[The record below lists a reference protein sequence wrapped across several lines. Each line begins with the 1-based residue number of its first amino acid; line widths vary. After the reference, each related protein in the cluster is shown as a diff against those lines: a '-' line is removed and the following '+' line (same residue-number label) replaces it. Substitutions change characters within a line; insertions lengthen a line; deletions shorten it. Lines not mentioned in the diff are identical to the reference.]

1 MKWTL
6 LLSCLLSL
14 TSALTAQTSEAA
26 QHVLRAAQWNR
37 LYPQEKVYLHLDNTA
52 YFLGET
58 IWIKAYVTRS
68 DTENRSNISRVLYVE
83 LISPRG
89 FVAERRKLQVTDGL
103 ARGDIKLT
111 KRVLKADYYEIRA
124 YTRYMTNWGGRNY
137 FSRVIPVFDKPRTEG
152 DYSRMSLEQYDV
164 TRQPA
169 ERRVALPEPE
179 DTDNS
184 IRITELPDSVCFE
197 ADKGSGWA
205 LLHGSNIIAGNTIG
219 EGEHVRLSLPR
230 QKMKEGAW
238 QMVLFDDA
246 GKEITHRDVVIV
258 PKADRELK
266 ITVRTAGIRPCGR
279 ISVDI
284 QGPPHTAF
292 SFSAIDAAT
301 ICNGFQEDI
310 REWML
315 RKSENWH
322 RYDWNTMA
330 GITPWDGSQVIED
343 KLYLFGKVI
352 PKKKNMRL
360 DSVTV
365 SATFRGTEE
374 RMFGSVKTDSTGAYA
389 IILPDIE
396 GIWNMQLSPQVK
408 GKEAQYRIT
417 VDRHFAP
424 PLRPLESGEVRQIPV
439 DTTRI
444 RRWQIT
450 PQYEEEWQHMYE
462 KNATVMKEVNVKG
475 KRKSDHYDYNAFTNT
490 EDAEHFSEIY
500 FDCEEA
506 AEDIADRGEEMP
518 ELTAWLAQTV
528 SNYREDSY
536 GEDNYGQ
543 GTRYSRDQGEADA
556 NTKRIPKWNGR
567 IATWYV
573 DNEKVGGI
581 WYPHHPLL
589 LDEYQSVYIS
599 DSHGHNEGGITIY
612 AYSYAHDTSKWTKA
626 PKTNRQTRYTHY
638 YGYSPPSE
646 FKTEDYSDIPPMPDF
661 RRTLFWAPDM
671 WTDADG
677 KAHIEFWNNSSCT
690 DMIFSAE
697 GITQDG
703 HFITGQ

>member
-1 MKWTL
+1 MMAL
-6 LLSCLLSL
+6 A
-14 TSALTAQTSEAA
+14 SALPAQTSEAA
-26 QHVLRAAQWNR
+26 QHILKAAQWNR

-58 IWIKAYVTRS
+58 IWMKAYVTRS

-89 FVAERRKLQVTDGL
+89 FVVERRKLQVTDGL
-103 ARGDIKLT
+103 AWGDIKLT
-111 KRVLKADYYEIRA
+111 KRILKAGYYEIRA
-124 YTRYMTNWGGRNY
+124 YTRYMTNWGKRNF
-137 FSRVIPVFDKPRTEG
+137 FSRVFPVFDKPRAEG
-152 DYSRMSLEQYDV
+152 DYSRMSLEPYDV
-164 TRQPA
+164 TRQPD
-169 ERRVALPEPE
+169 ERRASVSESE
-179 DTDNS
+179 NVDRD
-184 IRITELPDSVCFE
+184 IRVTELLDSVCFE
-197 ADKGSGWA
+197 ADKGCGWA
-205 LLHGSNIIAGNTIG
+205 LLHGSNIIAGNTIR
-219 EGEHVRLSLPR
+219 EGEHVRLSLAR
-230 QKMKEGAW
+230 QKMKEGLW
-238 QMVLFDDA
+238 QMVLFDEA
-246 GKEITHRDVVIV
+246 GKEITHRDIVIA
-258 PKADRELK
+258 PKADSELK

-279 ISVDI
+279 ISLDI

-301 ICNGFQEDI
+301 VCNGFQEDI

-343 KLYLFGKVI
+343 RLYLFGKVI
-352 PKKKNMRL
+352 PKEKSMPL

-365 SATFRGTEE
+365 SATFRGTTE

-408 GKEAQYRIT
+408 GKEAEYRIT

-424 PLRPLESGEVRQIPV
+424 PLRPLEDSEVRQIPV
-439 DTTRI
+439 DTARI
-444 RRWQIT
+444 HRWQIA
-450 PQYEEEWQHMYE
+450 PQDEQEWQNMYE

-475 KRKSDHYDYNAFTNT
+475 KRKLDHYDYNAFTNT

-506 AEDIADRGEEMP
+506 AEDIADRGEEIP
-518 ELTAWLAQTV
+518 ELTAWLVQTAGR
-528 SNYREDSY
+528 YREDSY
-536 GEDNYGQ
+536 GQ
-543 GTRYSRDQGEADA
+543 GPSYSKDPGEEAA
-556 NTKRIPKWNGR
+556 KIKHFPTWNGR
-567 IATWYV
+567 HVVWYV
-573 DNEKVGGI
+573 DNQPVGGI
-581 WYPHHPLL
+581 WYPCPVL

-599 DSHGHNEGGITIY
+599 DSHGHNEGNVTVY
-612 AYSYAHDTSKWTKA
+612 AYSYEHDTSKWSKP

-661 RRTLFWAPDM
+661 RRTLFWAPNL

-697 GITQDG
+697 GITKDG

>member
-1 MKWTL
+1 MM
-6 LLSCLLSL
+6 SL
-14 TSALTAQTSEAA
+14 ASALPAQTSEAA
-26 QHVLRAAQWNR
+26 QHILKAAQWNR

-58 IWIKAYVTRS
+58 IWMKAYVTRS

-89 FVAERRKLQVTDGL
+89 FVVERRKLQVTDGL
-103 ARGDIKLT
+103 AWGDIKLT
-111 KRVLKADYYEIRA
+111 KRILKAGYYEIRA
-124 YTRYMTNWGGRNY
+124 YTRYMTNWGKRNF
-137 FSRVIPVFDKPRTEG
+137 FSRVFPVFDKPRTEG

-164 TRQPA
+164 TRQPD
-169 ERRVALPEPE
+169 ERRASVSESE
-179 DTDNS
+179 NVDRD

-197 ADKGSGWA
+197 ADKGCGWA
-205 LLHGSNIIAGNTIG
+205 LLHGSNIIAGNTIR
-219 EGEHVRLSLPR
+219 EGEHVRLSLAR
-230 QKMKEGAW
+230 QKMKEGLW
-238 QMVLFDDA
+238 QMVLFDEA
-246 GKEITHRDVVIV
+246 GKEITHRDIVIA
-258 PKADRELK
+258 PKADSELK
-266 ITVRTAGIRPCGR
+266 ITVRTEGIRPCGR
-279 ISVDI
+279 ISLDI

-301 ICNGFQEDI
+301 VCNGFQEDI

-343 KLYLFGKVI
+343 RLYLFGKVI
-352 PKKKNMRL
+352 PKKKNMPL

-365 SATFRGTEE
+365 SATFRGTTE

-408 GKEAQYRIT
+408 GKEAEYRIT
-417 VDRHFAP
+417 VDRHFSP
-424 PLRPLESGEVRQIPV
+424 PLRPLEDSEVRQIPV
-439 DTTRI
+439 DTARI
-444 RRWQIT
+444 HRWQIA
-450 PQYEEEWQHMYE
+450 PQDEQEWQNMYE

-475 KRKSDHYDYNAFTNT
+475 KRKLDHYDYNAFTNT

-506 AEDIADRGEEMP
+506 AEDIADRGEEIP
-518 ELTAWLAQTV
+518 ELTAWLVQTAGR
-528 SNYREDSY
+528 YREDSY
-536 GEDNYGQ
+536 GQ
-543 GTRYSRDQGEADA
+543 GPSYSKDPGEEAA
-556 NTKRIPKWNGR
+556 KIKHFPTWNGR
-567 IATWYV
+567 HVMWYV
-573 DNEKVGGI
+573 DNQPVGGI
-581 WYPHHPLL
+581 WYPCPVL

-599 DSHGHNEGGITIY
+599 DSHGHNEGNVTVY
-612 AYSYAHDTSKWTKA
+612 AYSYEHDTSKWSKP

-661 RRTLFWAPDM
+661 RRTLFWAPNL

-697 GITQDG
+697 GITKDG

>member
-1 MKWTL
+1 MM
-6 LLSCLLSL
+6 SL
-14 TSALTAQTSEAA
+14 ASALPAQTSEAA
-26 QHVLRAAQWNR
+26 EHILKAAQWNR

-58 IWIKAYVTRS
+58 IWMKAYVTRS

-89 FVAERRKLQVTDGL
+89 FVVERRKLQVTDGL
-103 ARGDIKLT
+103 AWGDIKLT
-111 KRVLKADYYEIRA
+111 KRILKAGYYEIRA
-124 YTRYMTNWGGRNY
+124 YTRYMTNWGKRNF
-137 FSRVIPVFDKPRTEG
+137 FSRVFPVFDKPRVEG
-152 DYSRMSLEQYDV
+152 DYSRMSLEPYDV
-164 TRQPA
+164 TRQPD
-169 ERRVALPEPE
+169 ERRASAPESE
-179 DTDNS
+179 NVDRD

-197 ADKGSGWA
+197 ADKGCGWA
-205 LLHGSNIIAGNTIG
+205 LLHGSNIIAGNTIR
-219 EGEHVRLSLPR
+219 EGEHVRLSLAR
-230 QKMKEGAW
+230 QKMKEGLW
-238 QMVLFDDA
+238 QMVLFDEA
-246 GKEITHRDVVIV
+246 GKEITHRDIVIV
-258 PKADRELK
+258 PEADRELK

-279 ISVDI
+279 ISLDI

-301 ICNGFQEDI
+301 VCNGFQEDI

-343 KLYLFGKVI
+343 RLYLFGKVI
-352 PKKKNMRL
+352 PKKKNMPL

-365 SATFRGTEE
+365 SATFRGTTE

-408 GKEAQYRIT
+408 GKEAEYRIT

-424 PLRPLESGEVRQIPV
+424 PLRPLEDSEVRQIPV
-439 DTTRI
+439 DTARI
-444 RRWQIT
+444 HRWQIA
-450 PQYEEEWQHMYE
+450 PQDEQEWQNMYE

-475 KRKSDHYDYNAFTNT
+475 KRKLDHYDYNAFTNT

-506 AEDIADRGEEMP
+506 AEDIADRGEEIP
-518 ELTAWLAQTV
+518 ELTAWLVQTAGR
-528 SNYREDSY
+528 YREDSY
-536 GEDNYGQ
+536 GQ
-543 GTRYSRDQGEADA
+543 GPSYSKDPGEEAA
-556 NTKRIPKWNGR
+556 KIKHFPTWNGR
-567 IATWYV
+567 HVLWYV
-573 DNEKVGGI
+573 DNQPVGGI
-581 WYPHHPLL
+581 WYPCPVL

-599 DSHGHNEGGITIY
+599 DSHGHNEGNVAVY
-612 AYSYAHDTSKWTKA
+612 AYSYEHDTSKWLKP

-661 RRTLFWAPDM
+661 RRTLFWAPNL

-697 GITQDG
+697 GITKDG

>member
-1 MKWTL
+1 MEMRWPL
-6 LLSCLLSL
+6 LLSCMMSL
-14 TSALTAQTSEAA
+14 VSALSAHTSEAA
-26 QHVLRAAQWNR
+26 QHILKAAQWNR

-58 IWIKAYVTRS
+58 IWMKAYVTRS

-89 FVAERRKLQVTDGL
+89 FVIERRKLQVTDGL
-103 ARGDIKLT
+103 AWGDIKLT
-111 KRVLKADYYEIRA
+111 KRMLKSGYYEIRA
-124 YTRYMTNWGGRNY
+124 YTRYMTNWGNSNF

-152 DYSRMSLEQYDV
+152 DYSHMSLEQYDV
-164 TRQPA
+164 TRQPY
-169 ERRVALPEPE
+169 ERRVSTSEPE
-179 DTDNS
+179 EVDHD

-197 ADKGSGWA
+197 ADKGCGWA
-205 LLHGSNIIAGNTIG
+205 LLHGSNIITGNTIK
-219 EGEHVRLSLPR
+219 EGEHIRLSLPR
-230 QKMKEGAW
+230 EKMKEGIW
-238 QMVLFDDA
+238 QMVLFDKA
-246 GKEITHRDVVIV
+246 GKEITHRDVAIV

-266 ITVRTAGIRPCGR
+266 ITVRTPSIRPCGR
-279 ISVDI
+279 ISLDI

-292 SFSAIDAAT
+292 SFSAIDAAS
-301 ICNGFQEDI
+301 ICNGFQENI

-315 RKSENWH
+315 RKSENRH
-322 RYDWNTMA
+322 RYDWNTMV
-330 GITPWDGSQVIED
+330 GVTPWDGSQVIED

-352 PKKKNMRL
+352 PKKKNMPL

-365 SATFRGTEE
+365 SATFRGSEE
-374 RMFGSVKTDSTGAYA
+374 RMFGSTKTDSTGAYA

-408 GKEAQYRIT
+408 GKEEQYRIT

-424 PLRPLESGEVRQIPV
+424 PLRPLENSEVSQIPV

-444 RRWQIT
+444 HRWQIA
-450 PQYEEEWQHMYE
+450 PQYEEEWQNMYE

-475 KRKSDHYDYNAFTNT
+475 KRKLDHYNYNAFTNT

-500 FDCEEA
+500 LDCEEA
-506 AEDIADRGEEMP
+506 AEDIADRGEDIP
-518 ELTAWLAQTV
+518 ELTEWLAQTV
-528 SNYREDSY
+528 GHYREDSY
-536 GEDNYGQ
+536 GQGDNY
-543 GTRYSRDQGEADA
+543 SKDQGEADA
-556 NTKRIPKWNGR
+556 ETKHFPKWNGR
-567 IATWYV
+567 SVTWYV
-573 DNEKVGGI
+573 DNEPVGGI
-581 WYPHHPLL
+581 WYPFHPIL

-599 DSHGHNEGGITIY
+599 DSHGHNEGSVTIY
-612 AYSYAHDTSKWTKA
+612 AYSYEHDTSKWAKP

-661 RRTLFWAPDM
+661 RRTLFWAPNL
-671 WTDADG
+671 WTDENGLARV
-677 KAHIEFWNNSSCT
+677 EFWNNSSCT
-690 DMIFSAE
+690 DMFFSAE
-697 GITQDG
+697 GITRDG

>member
-1 MKWTL
+1 MM
-6 LLSCLLSL
+6 SL
-14 TSALTAQTSEAA
+14 ASALPAQTSEAA
-26 QHVLRAAQWNR
+26 GHILKAAQWNR

-58 IWIKAYVTRS
+58 IWMKAYVTRS

-89 FVAERRKLQVTDGL
+89 FVVERRKLQVTDGL
-103 ARGDIKLT
+103 AWGDIKLT
-111 KRVLKADYYEIRA
+111 KRILKAGYYEIRA
-124 YTRYMTNWGGRNY
+124 YTRYMTNWGKRNF
-137 FSRVIPVFDKPRTEG
+137 FSRVFPVFDKPRSEG
-152 DYSRMSLEQYDV
+152 DYSRMSLEPYDV
-164 TRQPA
+164 TRQPD
-169 ERRVALPEPE
+169 ERRASAPESE
-179 DTDNS
+179 NVDRD
-184 IRITELPDSVCFE
+184 IRVTELPDSVCFE
-197 ADKGSGWA
+197 ADKGCGWA
-205 LLHGSNIIAGNTIG
+205 LLHGSNIIAGNTIR
-219 EGEHVRLSLPR
+219 EGEHVRLSLAR
-230 QKMKEGAW
+230 QKMKEGLW
-238 QMVLFDDA
+238 QMVLFDEA
-246 GKEITHRDVVIV
+246 GKEITHRDIVIA
-258 PKADRELK
+258 PKADSELK

-279 ISVDI
+279 ISLDI

-301 ICNGFQEDI
+301 VCNGFQEDI

-343 KLYLFGKVI
+343 RLYLFGKVI
-352 PKKKNMRL
+352 PKKKDMPL

-365 SATFRGTEE
+365 SATFRGTTE

-408 GKEAQYRIT
+408 GKEAEYRIT
-417 VDRHFAP
+417 VDRHFSP
-424 PLRPLESGEVRQIPV
+424 PLRPLEDSEVRQIPV
-439 DTTRI
+439 DTARI
-444 RRWQIT
+444 HRWQIA
-450 PQYEEEWQHMYE
+450 PQDEQEWQNMYE

-475 KRKSDHYDYNAFTNT
+475 KRKLDHYDYNAFTNT

-506 AEDIADRGEEMP
+506 AEDIADRGEEIP
-518 ELTAWLAQTV
+518 ELTAWLVQTAGR
-528 SNYREDSY
+528 YREDSY
-536 GEDNYGQ
+536 GQ
-543 GTRYSRDQGEADA
+543 GPSYSKDPGEEAA
-556 NTKRIPKWNGR
+556 KIKHFPTWNGR
-567 IATWYV
+567 HVVWYV
-573 DNEKVGGI
+573 DNQPVGGI
-581 WYPHHPLL
+581 WYPCPVL

-599 DSHGHNEGGITIY
+599 DSHGHNEGNVAVY
-612 AYSYAHDTSKWTKA
+612 AYSYEHDTSKWSKP

-661 RRTLFWAPDM
+661 RRTLFWAPNL

-697 GITQDG
+697 GITKDG

>member
-1 MKWTL
+1 MM
-6 LLSCLLSL
+6 SL
-14 TSALTAQTSEAA
+14 ASALPAQTTEAA
-26 QHVLRAAQWNR
+26 GHILKAAQWNR

-58 IWIKAYVTRS
+58 IWMKAYVTRS

-89 FVAERRKLQVTDGL
+89 FVVERRKLQVTDGL
-103 ARGDIKLT
+103 AWGDIKLT
-111 KRVLKADYYEIRA
+111 KRILKAGYYEIRA
-124 YTRYMTNWGGRNY
+124 YTRYMTNWGKRNF
-137 FSRVIPVFDKPRTEG
+137 FSRVFPVFDKPRTEG
-152 DYSRMSLEQYDV
+152 DYSRMSLEPYDV
-164 TRQPA
+164 TRQPD
-169 ERRVALPEPE
+169 ERRASAPESE
-179 DTDNS
+179 NVDRD

-197 ADKGSGWA
+197 ADKGCGWA
-205 LLHGSNIIAGNTIG
+205 LLHGSNIIAGNTIR
-219 EGEHVRLSLPR
+219 EGEHVRLSLAR
-230 QKMKEGAW
+230 QKMKEGVW
-238 QMVLFDDA
+238 QMVLFDEA
-246 GKEITHRDVVIV
+246 GKEITHRDIVIA
-258 PKADRELK
+258 PKADSELK

-279 ISVDI
+279 ISLDI

-301 ICNGFQEDI
+301 VCNGFQEDI

-343 KLYLFGKVI
+343 RLYLFGKVI
-352 PKKKNMRL
+352 PKKKNMPL

-365 SATFRGTEE
+365 SATFRGTTE

-408 GKEAQYRIT
+408 GKEAEYRIT

-424 PLRPLESGEVRQIPV
+424 PLRPLESREVRQIPV
-439 DTTRI
+439 DTARI
-444 RRWQIT
+444 HRWQIA
-450 PQYEEEWQHMYE
+450 PQDEQEWQNMYE

-475 KRKSDHYDYNAFTNT
+475 KRKLDHYDYNAFTNT

-506 AEDIADRGEEMP
+506 AEDIADRGEEIP
-518 ELTAWLAQTV
+518 ELTAWLVQTAGR
-528 SNYREDSY
+528 YREDSY
-536 GEDNYGQ
+536 GQ
-543 GTRYSRDQGEADA
+543 GPSYSKDPGEEAA
-556 NTKRIPKWNGR
+556 KIKHFPTWNGR
-567 IATWYV
+567 HVLWYV
-573 DNEKVGGI
+573 DNQPVGGI
-581 WYPHHPLL
+581 WYPCPVL

-599 DSHGHNEGGITIY
+599 DSHGHNEGNVTVY
-612 AYSYAHDTSKWTKA
+612 AYSYEHDTSKWAKP

-661 RRTLFWAPDM
+661 RRTLFWAPNL

-697 GITQDG
+697 GITKDG
-703 HFITGQ
+703 YFITGQ

>member
-1 MKWTL
+1 MM
-6 LLSCLLSL
+6 SL
-14 TSALTAQTSEAA
+14 ASALPAQTSEAA
-26 QHVLRAAQWNR
+26 GHILKAAQWNR
-37 LYPQEKVYLHLDNTA
+37 LYPQEKVYLHLDNSA
-52 YFLGET
+52 YFMGET
-58 IWIKAYVTRS
+58 IWMKAYVTRS

-89 FVAERRKLQVTDGL
+89 FVVERRKLQVTDGL
-103 ARGDIKLT
+103 AWGDIKLT
-111 KRVLKADYYEIRA
+111 KRILKAGYYEIRA
-124 YTRYMTNWGGRNY
+124 YTRYMTNWGKRNF
-137 FSRVIPVFDKPRTEG
+137 FSRVFPVFDKPRTEG
-152 DYSRMSLEQYDV
+152 DYSRMSLEPYDV
-164 TRQPA
+164 TRQPD
-169 ERRVALPEPE
+169 ERRASAPESE
-179 DTDNS
+179 NVDRD
-184 IRITELPDSVCFE
+184 IRIIELPDSVCFE
-197 ADKGSGWA
+197 ADKGCGWA
-205 LLHGSNIIAGNTIG
+205 LLHGSNIIAGNSIR
-219 EGEHVRLSLPR
+219 EGEHVRLSLAR
-230 QKMKEGAW
+230 QKMKEGLW
-238 QMVLFDDA
+238 QMVLFDEA
-246 GKEITHRDVVIV
+246 GKEITHRDIVIV

-266 ITVRTAGIRPCGR
+266 IMVHTAGIRPCGR
-279 ISVDI
+279 ISLDI

-301 ICNGFQEDI
+301 VCNGFQEDI

-343 KLYLFGKVI
+343 RLYLFGKVI
-352 PKKKNMRL
+352 PKKKDMPL

-365 SATFRGTEE
+365 SATFRGTTE

-408 GKEAQYRIT
+408 GKEAEYRIT

-424 PLRPLESGEVRQIPV
+424 PLRPLEDSEVRQIPV

-444 RRWQIT
+444 HRWQIA
-450 PQYEEEWQHMYE
+450 PQDEQEWQNMYE

-475 KRKSDHYDYNAFTNT
+475 KCKLDHYDYNAFTNT

-506 AEDIADRGEEMP
+506 AEDIADRGEEIP
-518 ELTAWLAQTV
+518 ELTAWLVQTAGR
-528 SNYREDSY
+528 YREDSY
-536 GEDNYGQ
+536 GQGPNY
-543 GTRYSRDQGEADA
+543 SKDPGEEAA
-556 NTKRIPKWNGR
+556 KIKHFPTWNGR
-567 IATWYV
+567 HVVWYV
-573 DNEKVGGI
+573 DNQPVGGI
-581 WYPHHPLL
+581 WYPCPVL

-599 DSHGHNEGGITIY
+599 DSHGHNEGNVAVY
-612 AYSYAHDTSKWTKA
+612 AYSYEHDTSKWSKP

-661 RRTLFWAPDM
+661 RRTLFWAPNL

-697 GITQDG
+697 GITKDG

>member
-1 MKWTL
+1 MM
-6 LLSCLLSL
+6 SL
-14 TSALTAQTSEAA
+14 ASALPAQTSEAA
-26 QHVLRAAQWNR
+26 GHILKAAQWNR
-37 LYPQEKVYLHLDNTA
+37 LYPQEKVYLHLDNSA

-58 IWIKAYVTRS
+58 IWMKAYVTRS

-89 FVAERRKLQVTDGL
+89 FVIERRKLQVTDGL
-103 ARGDIKLT
+103 AWGDIKLT
-111 KRVLKADYYEIRA
+111 KRVLKAGYYEIRA
-124 YTRYMTNWGGRNY
+124 YTRYMTNWGKRNF
-137 FSRVIPVFDKPRTEG
+137 FSRVFPVFDKPRSEG
-152 DYSRMSLEQYDV
+152 DYSRMSLEPYDV
-164 TRQPA
+164 TRQPD
-169 ERRVALPEPE
+169 ERRASVSESE
-179 DTDNS
+179 NVDRD
-184 IRITELPDSVCFE
+184 IRIIELPDSVCFD
-197 ADKGSGWA
+197 ADKGCGWA
-205 LLHGSNIIAGNTIG
+205 LLHGSNIIAGNTIR
-219 EGEHVRLSLPR
+219 EGEHVRLSLAR
-230 QKMKEGAW
+230 QKMKEGLW
-238 QMVLFDDA
+238 QMVLFDEA
-246 GKEITHRDVVIV
+246 GKEITHRDIVIV

-266 ITVRTAGIRPCGR
+266 IMVHTAGIRPCGR
-279 ISVDI
+279 ISLDI

-301 ICNGFQEDI
+301 VCNGFQEDI

-343 KLYLFGKVI
+343 RLYLFGKVI
-352 PKKKNMRL
+352 PKEKSMPL

-365 SATFRGTEE
+365 SATFRGTTE

-408 GKEAQYRIT
+408 GKEAEYRIT

-424 PLRPLESGEVRQIPV
+424 PLRPLEDSEVRQIPV
-439 DTTRI
+439 DTARI
-444 RRWQIT
+444 HRWQIA
-450 PQYEEEWQHMYE
+450 PQDEQEWQNMYE

-475 KRKSDHYDYNAFTNT
+475 KRKLDHYDYNAFTNT

-506 AEDIADRGEEMP
+506 AEDIADRGEEIP
-518 ELTAWLAQTV
+518 ELTAWLVQTAGR
-528 SNYREDSY
+528 YREDSY
-536 GEDNYGQ
+536 GQ
-543 GTRYSRDQGEADA
+543 GPSYSKDPGEEAA
-556 NTKRIPKWNGR
+556 KIKHFPTWNGR
-567 IATWYV
+567 HVMWYV
-573 DNEKVGGI
+573 DNQPVGGI
-581 WYPHHPLL
+581 WYPCPVL

-599 DSHGHNEGGITIY
+599 DSHGHNEGNVAVY
-612 AYSYAHDTSKWTKA
+612 AYSYEHDTSKWSKP

-661 RRTLFWAPDM
+661 RRTLFWAPNL

-690 DMIFSAE
+690 DMIFSAG
-697 GITQDG
+697 GITKDG
-703 HFITGQ
+703 YFITGQ

>member
-1 MKWTL
+1 MM
-6 LLSCLLSL
+6 SL
-14 TSALTAQTSEAA
+14 ASALPAQTSEAA
-26 QHVLRAAQWNR
+26 GHILKAAQWNR
-37 LYPQEKVYLHLDNTA
+37 LYPQEKVYLHLDNSA
-52 YFLGET
+52 YFMGET
-58 IWIKAYVTRS
+58 IWMKAYVTRS

-89 FVAERRKLQVTDGL
+89 FVVERRKLQVTDGL
-103 ARGDIKLT
+103 AWGDIKLT
-111 KRVLKADYYEIRA
+111 KRILKAGYYEIRA
-124 YTRYMTNWGGRNY
+124 YTRYMTNWGKRNF
-137 FSRVIPVFDKPRTEG
+137 FSRVFPVFDKPRTEG
-152 DYSRMSLEQYDV
+152 DYSRMSLEPYDV
-164 TRQPA
+164 TRQPD
-169 ERRVALPEPE
+169 ERRASAPESE
-179 DTDNS
+179 NVDRD
-184 IRITELPDSVCFE
+184 IRIIELPDSVCFE
-197 ADKGSGWA
+197 ADKGCGWA
-205 LLHGSNIIAGNTIG
+205 LLHGSNIIAGNSIR
-219 EGEHVRLSLPR
+219 EGEHVRLSLAR
-230 QKMKEGAW
+230 QKMKEGLW
-238 QMVLFDDA
+238 QMVLFDEA
-246 GKEITHRDVVIV
+246 GKEITHRDIVIV

-266 ITVRTAGIRPCGR
+266 IMVHTAGIRPCGR
-279 ISVDI
+279 ISLDI

-301 ICNGFQEDI
+301 VCNGFQEDI

-343 KLYLFGKVI
+343 RLYLFGKVI
-352 PKKKNMRL
+352 PKKKDMPL

-365 SATFRGTEE
+365 SATFRGTTE

-408 GKEAQYRIT
+408 GKEAEYRIT

-424 PLRPLESGEVRQIPV
+424 PLRPLEDSEVRQIPV

-444 RRWQIT
+444 HRWQIA
-450 PQYEEEWQHMYE
+450 PQDEQEWQNMYE

-475 KRKSDHYDYNAFTNT
+475 KCKLDHYDYNAFTNT

-506 AEDIADRGEEMP
+506 AEDIADRGEEIP
-518 ELTAWLAQTV
+518 ELTAWLVQTAGR
-528 SNYREDSY
+528 YREDSY
-536 GEDNYGQ
+536 GQGPNY
-543 GTRYSRDQGEADA
+543 SKDPGEEAA
-556 NTKRIPKWNGR
+556 KIKHFPTWNGR
-567 IATWYV
+567 HVVWYV
-573 DNEKVGGI
+573 DNQPVGGI
-581 WYPHHPLL
+581 WYPCPVL

-599 DSHGHNEGGITIY
+599 DSHGHNEGNVAVY
-612 AYSYAHDTSKWTKA
+612 AYSYEHDTSKWSKP

-661 RRTLFWAPDM
+661 RRTLFWAPNL

-697 GITQDG
+697 GITKDG
-703 HFITGQ
+703 YFITGQ

>member
-1 MKWTL
+1 MM
-6 LLSCLLSL
+6 SL
-14 TSALTAQTSEAA
+14 ASALPAQTSEAA
-26 QHVLRAAQWNR
+26 QHILKAAQWNR

-58 IWIKAYVTRS
+58 IWMKAYVTRS

-89 FVAERRKLQVTDGL
+89 FVVERRKLQVTDGL
-103 ARGDIKLT
+103 AWGDIKLT
-111 KRVLKADYYEIRA
+111 KRILKAGYYEIRA
-124 YTRYMTNWGGRNY
+124 YTRYMTNWGKRNF
-137 FSRVIPVFDKPRTEG
+137 FSRVFPVFDKPRTEG
-152 DYSRMSLEQYDV
+152 DYSRMSLEPYDV
-164 TRQPA
+164 TRQPD
-169 ERRVALPEPE
+169 ERRASVSESE
-179 DTDNS
+179 NVDRD

-197 ADKGSGWA
+197 ADKGCGWA
-205 LLHGSNIIAGNTIG
+205 LLHGSNIIAGNTIR
-219 EGEHVRLSLPR
+219 EGEHVRLSLAR
-230 QKMKEGAW
+230 QKMKEGLW
-238 QMVLFDDA
+238 QMVLFDEA
-246 GKEITHRDVVIV
+246 GKEITHRDIVIA
-258 PKADRELK
+258 PKADSELK

-279 ISVDI
+279 ISLDI

-301 ICNGFQEDI
+301 VCNGFQEDI

-343 KLYLFGKVI
+343 QLYLFGKVI
-352 PKKKNMRL
+352 PKKKNMPL

-365 SATFRGTEE
+365 SATFRGTTE

-408 GKEAQYRIT
+408 GKEAEYRIT

-424 PLRPLESGEVRQIPV
+424 PLRPLEDSEVRQIPV
-439 DTTRI
+439 DTARI
-444 RRWQIT
+444 HRWQIA
-450 PQYEEEWQHMYE
+450 PQDEQEWQNMYE

-475 KRKSDHYDYNAFTNT
+475 KRKLDHYDYNAFTNT

-506 AEDIADRGEEMP
+506 AEDIADRGEEIP
-518 ELTAWLAQTV
+518 ELTAWLVQTAGR
-528 SNYREDSY
+528 YREDSY
-536 GEDNYGQ
+536 GQ
-543 GTRYSRDQGEADA
+543 GPSYSKDPGEEAA
-556 NTKRIPKWNGR
+556 KIKHFPTWNGR
-567 IATWYV
+567 HVMWYV
-573 DNEKVGGI
+573 DNQPVGGI
-581 WYPHHPLL
+581 WYPCPVL

-599 DSHGHNEGGITIY
+599 DSHGHNEGNVTVY
-612 AYSYAHDTSKWTKA
+612 AYSYEHDTSKWSKP

-661 RRTLFWAPDM
+661 RRTLFWAPNL

-697 GITQDG
+697 GITKDG

>member
-1 MKWTL
+1 MM
-6 LLSCLLSL
+6 SL
-14 TSALTAQTSEAA
+14 ASALPAQTTEAA
-26 QHVLRAAQWNR
+26 GHILKAAQWNR
-37 LYPQEKVYLHLDNTA
+37 LYPQEKVYLHLDNAA

-58 IWIKAYVTRS
+58 IWMKAYVTRS

-89 FVAERRKLQVTDGL
+89 FVVERRKLQVTDGL
-103 ARGDIKLT
+103 AWGDIKLT
-111 KRVLKADYYEIRA
+111 KRILKAGYYEIRA
-124 YTRYMTNWGGRNY
+124 YTRYMTNWGKRNY
-137 FSRVIPVFDKPRTEG
+137 FSRVFPVFDKPRSEG
-152 DYSRMSLEQYDV
+152 DYSRMSLEPYDV
-164 TRQPA
+164 TRQPD
-169 ERRVALPEPE
+169 ERRASVSESE
-179 DTDNS
+179 NVDRD
-184 IRITELPDSVCFE
+184 IRVTELPDSVCFE
-197 ADKGSGWA
+197 ADKGCGWA
-205 LLHGSNIIAGNTIG
+205 LLHGSNIIAGNTIRK
-219 EGEHVRLSLPR
+219 GEHVRLSLAR
-230 QKMKEGAW
+230 QKMKEGIW
-238 QMVLFDDA
+238 QMVLFDEA

-258 PKADRELK
+258 PEADRELK

-279 ISVDI
+279 ISLDI

-301 ICNGFQEDI
+301 VCNGFQEDI

-343 KLYLFGKVI
+343 RLYLFGKVI
-352 PKKKNMRL
+352 PKEKSMPL

-365 SATFRGTEE
+365 SATFRGTTE

-408 GKEAQYRIT
+408 GKEAEYRIT

-424 PLRPLESGEVRQIPV
+424 PLRPLEDSEVRQIPV
-439 DTTRI
+439 DTARI
-444 RRWQIT
+444 HRWQIA
-450 PQYEEEWQHMYE
+450 PQDEQEWQNMYE

-475 KRKSDHYDYNAFTNT
+475 KRKLDHYDYNAFTNT

-506 AEDIADRGEEMP
+506 AEDIADRGEEIP
-518 ELTAWLAQTV
+518 ELTAWLVQTAGR
-528 SNYREDSY
+528 YREDSY
-536 GEDNYGQ
+536 GQGPNY
-543 GTRYSRDQGEADA
+543 SKDPGEEAA
-556 NTKRIPKWNGR
+556 KIKHFPTWNGR
-567 IATWYV
+567 HVVWYV
-573 DNEKVGGI
+573 DNQPVGGI
-581 WYPHHPLL
+581 WYPCPVL

-599 DSHGHNEGGITIY
+599 DSHGHNEGNVAVY
-612 AYSYAHDTSKWTKA
+612 AYSYEHDTSKWSKP

-661 RRTLFWAPDM
+661 RRTLFWAPNL

-697 GITQDG
+697 GITKDG
-703 HFITGQ
+703 YFITGQ

>member
-1 MKWTL
+1 MM
-6 LLSCLLSL
+6 SL
-14 TSALTAQTSEAA
+14 ASALPAQTSEAA
-26 QHVLRAAQWNR
+26 GHILKAAQWNR

-58 IWIKAYVTRS
+58 IWMKAYVTRS

-89 FVAERRKLQVTDGL
+89 FVIERRKLQVTDGL
-103 ARGDIKLT
+103 AWGDIKLT
-111 KRVLKADYYEIRA
+111 KRVLKAGYYEIRA
-124 YTRYMTNWGGRNY
+124 YTRYMTNWGKRNF
-137 FSRVIPVFDKPRTEG
+137 FSRVFPVFDKPRVEG
-152 DYSRMSLEQYDV
+152 DYSRMSLEPYDV
-164 TRQPA
+164 TRQPD
-169 ERRVALPEPE
+169 ERRASAPESE
-179 DTDNS
+179 NVDRD

-197 ADKGSGWA
+197 ADKGCGWA
-205 LLHGSNIIAGNTIG
+205 LLHGSNIIAGNTIR
-219 EGEHVRLSLPR
+219 EGEHVRLSLAR
-230 QKMKEGAW
+230 QKMKEGLW
-238 QMVLFDDA
+238 QMVLFDEA
-246 GKEITHRDVVIV
+246 GKEITHRDIVIV
-258 PKADRELK
+258 PEADRELK

-279 ISVDI
+279 ISLDI

-301 ICNGFQEDI
+301 VCNGFQEDI

-343 KLYLFGKVI
+343 RLYLFGKVI
-352 PKKKNMRL
+352 PKKKNMPL

-365 SATFRGTEE
+365 SATFRGTTE

-408 GKEAQYRIT
+408 GKEAEYRIT

-424 PLRPLESGEVRQIPV
+424 PLRPLEDSEVRQIPV
-439 DTTRI
+439 DTARI
-444 RRWQIT
+444 HRWQIA
-450 PQYEEEWQHMYE
+450 PQDEQEWQNMYE

-475 KRKSDHYDYNAFTNT
+475 KRKLDHYDYNAFTNT

-506 AEDIADRGEEMP
+506 AEDIADRGEEIP
-518 ELTAWLAQTV
+518 ELTAWLVQTAGR
-528 SNYREDSY
+528 YREDSY
-536 GEDNYGQ
+536 GQ
-543 GTRYSRDQGEADA
+543 GPSYSKDPGEEAA
-556 NTKRIPKWNGR
+556 KIKHFPTWNGR
-567 IATWYV
+567 HVLWYV
-573 DNEKVGGI
+573 DNQPVGGI
-581 WYPHHPLL
+581 WYPCPVL

-599 DSHGHNEGGITIY
+599 DSHGHNEGNVAVY
-612 AYSYAHDTSKWTKA
+612 AYSYEHDTSKWLKP

-661 RRTLFWAPDM
+661 RRTLFWAPNL

-697 GITQDG
+697 GITKDG

>member
-1 MKWTL
+1 MM
-6 LLSCLLSL
+6 SL
-14 TSALTAQTSEAA
+14 ASALPAQTSEAA
-26 QHVLRAAQWNR
+26 EHILKAAQWNR

-58 IWIKAYVTRS
+58 IWMKAYVTRS

-89 FVAERRKLQVTDGL
+89 FVVERRKLQVTDGL
-103 ARGDIKLT
+103 AWGDIKLT
-111 KRVLKADYYEIRA
+111 KRILKAGYYEIRA
-124 YTRYMTNWGGRNY
+124 YTRYMTNWGKRNF
-137 FSRVIPVFDKPRTEG
+137 FSRVFPVFDKPRSEG
-152 DYSRMSLEQYDV
+152 DYSRMSLEPYDV
-164 TRQPA
+164 TRQPD
-169 ERRVALPEPE
+169 ERRASTPESE
-179 DTDNS
+179 DVNRD

-197 ADKGSGWA
+197 ADKGCGWA
-205 LLHGSNIIAGNTIG
+205 LLHGSNIIAGNTIR
-219 EGEHVRLSLPR
+219 EGEHVRLSLAR
-230 QKMKEGAW
+230 QKMKEGLW
-238 QMVLFDDA
+238 QMVLFDEA
-246 GKEITHRDVVIV
+246 GKEITHRDIVIA
-258 PKADRELK
+258 PKADSELK

-279 ISVDI
+279 ISLDI

-301 ICNGFQEDI
+301 VCNGFQEDI

-343 KLYLFGKVI
+343 RLYLFGKVI
-352 PKKKNMRL
+352 PKEKSMPL

-365 SATFRGTEE
+365 SATFRGTTE

-408 GKEAQYRIT
+408 DKEAEYRIT
-417 VDRHFAP
+417 VDRHFSP
-424 PLRPLESGEVRQIPV
+424 PLRPLEDSEVRQIPV
-439 DTTRI
+439 DTARI
-444 RRWQIT
+444 HRWQIA
-450 PQYEEEWQHMYE
+450 PQDEQEWQNMYE

-475 KRKSDHYDYNAFTNT
+475 KRKLDHYDYNAFTNT
-490 EDAEHFSEIY
+490 EDAEHLSEIY

-506 AEDIADRGEEMP
+506 AEDIADRGEEIP
-518 ELTAWLAQTV
+518 ELTAWLVQTAGR
-528 SNYREDSY
+528 YREDSY
-536 GEDNYGQ
+536 GQ
-543 GTRYSRDQGEADA
+543 GPSYSKDPGEEAA
-556 NTKRIPKWNGR
+556 KIKHFPTWNGR
-567 IATWYV
+567 HVVWYV
-573 DNEKVGGI
+573 DHQPVGGI
-581 WYPHHPLL
+581 WYPCPVL

-599 DSHGHNEGGITIY
+599 DSHGHNEGNVTVY
-612 AYSYAHDTSKWTKA
+612 AYSYEHDTSKWSKP

-661 RRTLFWAPDM
+661 RRTLFWAPNL

-697 GITQDG
+697 GITKDG
-703 HFITGQ
+703 YFITGQ

>member
-1 MKWTL
+1 M
-6 LLSCLLSL
+6 
-14 TSALTAQTSEAA
+14 
-26 QHVLRAAQWNR
+26 
-37 LYPQEKVYLHLDNTA
+37 
-52 YFLGET
+52 
-58 IWIKAYVTRS
+58 
-68 DTENRSNISRVLYVE
+68 LYVE

-89 FVAERRKLQVTDGL
+89 FVVERRKLQVTDGL
-103 ARGDIKLT
+103 AWGDIKLT
-111 KRVLKADYYEIRA
+111 KRILKAGYYEIRA
-124 YTRYMTNWGGRNY
+124 YTRYMTNWGKRNF
-137 FSRVIPVFDKPRTEG
+137 FSRVFPVFDKPRVEG
-152 DYSRMSLEQYDV
+152 DYSRMSLEPYDV
-164 TRQPA
+164 TRQPD
-169 ERRVALPEPE
+169 ERRASAPESE
-179 DTDNS
+179 NVDRD

-197 ADKGSGWA
+197 ADKGCGWA
-205 LLHGSNIIAGNTIG
+205 LLHGSNIIAGNTIR
-219 EGEHVRLSLPR
+219 EGEHVRLSLAR
-230 QKMKEGAW
+230 QKMKEGLW
-238 QMVLFDDA
+238 QMVLFDEA
-246 GKEITHRDVVIV
+246 GKEITHRDIVIV
-258 PKADRELK
+258 PEADRELK

-279 ISVDI
+279 ISLDI

-301 ICNGFQEDI
+301 VCNGFQEDI

-343 KLYLFGKVI
+343 RLYLFGKVI
-352 PKKKNMRL
+352 PKKKNMPL

-365 SATFRGTEE
+365 SATFRGTTE

-408 GKEAQYRIT
+408 GKEAEYRIT
-417 VDRHFAP
+417 VDRHFSP
-424 PLRPLESGEVRQIPV
+424 PLRPLEDSEVRQIPV
-439 DTTRI
+439 DTARI
-444 RRWQIT
+444 HRWQIA
-450 PQYEEEWQHMYE
+450 PQDEQEWQNMYE

-475 KRKSDHYDYNAFTNT
+475 KRKLDHYDYNAFTNT

-506 AEDIADRGEEMP
+506 AEDIADRGEEIP
-518 ELTAWLAQTV
+518 ELTAWLVQTAGR
-528 SNYREDSY
+528 YREDSY
-536 GEDNYGQ
+536 GQ
-543 GTRYSRDQGEADA
+543 GPSYSKDPGEEAA
-556 NTKRIPKWNGR
+556 KIKHFPTWNGR
-567 IATWYV
+567 HVLWYV
-573 DNEKVGGI
+573 DNQPVGGI
-581 WYPHHPLL
+581 WYPCPVL

-599 DSHGHNEGGITIY
+599 DSHGHNEGNVAVY
-612 AYSYAHDTSKWTKA
+612 AYSYEHDTSKWLKP

-661 RRTLFWAPDM
+661 RRTLFWAPNL

-697 GITQDG
+697 GITKDG

>member
-1 MKWTL
+1 MM
-6 LLSCLLSL
+6 SL
-14 TSALTAQTSEAA
+14 ASALPAQTTEAA
-26 QHVLRAAQWNR
+26 GHILKAAQWNR
-37 LYPQEKVYLHLDNTA
+37 LFPQEKVYLHLDNTA

-58 IWIKAYVTRS
+58 IWMKAYVTRS

-89 FVAERRKLQVTDGL
+89 FVVERRKLQVTDGL
-103 ARGDIKLT
+103 AWGDIKLT
-111 KRVLKADYYEIRA
+111 KRILKAGYYEIRA
-124 YTRYMTNWGGRNY
+124 YTRYMTNWGKRNF
-137 FSRVIPVFDKPRTEG
+137 FSRVFPVFDKPRTEG
-152 DYSRMSLEQYDV
+152 DYSRMSLEPYDV
-164 TRQPA
+164 TRQPD
-169 ERRVALPEPE
+169 ERRASVSESE
-179 DTDNS
+179 NVDRD

-197 ADKGSGWA
+197 ADKGCGWA
-205 LLHGSNIIAGNTIG
+205 LLHGSNIIAGNTIR
-219 EGEHVRLSLPR
+219 EGEHVRLSLAR
-230 QKMKEGAW
+230 QKMKEGLW
-238 QMVLFDDA
+238 QMVLFDEA
-246 GKEITHRDVVIV
+246 GKEITHRDIVIA

-266 ITVRTAGIRPCGR
+266 ITVRTASIRPCGR
-279 ISVDI
+279 ISLDI

-301 ICNGFQEDI
+301 VCNGFQEDI

-343 KLYLFGKVI
+343 RLYLFGKVI
-352 PKKKNMRL
+352 PKKKNMPL

-365 SATFRGTEE
+365 SATFRGTTE

-408 GKEAQYRIT
+408 GKEAEYRIT

-424 PLRPLESGEVRQIPV
+424 PLRPLESREVRQIPV
-439 DTTRI
+439 DTARI
-444 RRWQIT
+444 HRWQIA
-450 PQYEEEWQHMYE
+450 PQDEQEWQNMYE

-475 KRKSDHYDYNAFTNT
+475 KRKLDHYDYNAFTNT

-506 AEDIADRGEEMP
+506 AEDIADRGEEIP
-518 ELTAWLAQTV
+518 ELTAWLVQTAGR
-528 SNYREDSY
+528 YREDSY
-536 GEDNYGQ
+536 GQ
-543 GTRYSRDQGEADA
+543 GPSYSKDPGEEAA
-556 NTKRIPKWNGR
+556 KIKHFPTWNGR
-567 IATWYV
+567 HVVWYV
-573 DNEKVGGI
+573 DNQPVGGI
-581 WYPHHPLL
+581 WYPCPVL

-599 DSHGHNEGGITIY
+599 DSHGHNEGNVTVY
-612 AYSYAHDTSKWTKA
+612 AYSYEHDTSKWSKP

-661 RRTLFWAPDM
+661 RRTLFWAPNL

-697 GITQDG
+697 GITKDG

>member
-1 MKWTL
+1 MM
-6 LLSCLLSL
+6 SL
-14 TSALTAQTSEAA
+14 ASALPAQTSEAA
-26 QHVLRAAQWNR
+26 GHILKAAQWNR

-58 IWIKAYVTRS
+58 IWMKAYVTRS

-89 FVAERRKLQVTDGL
+89 FVVERRKLQVTDGL
-103 ARGDIKLT
+103 AWGDIKLT
-111 KRVLKADYYEIRA
+111 KRILKAGYYEIRA
-124 YTRYMTNWGGRNY
+124 YTRYMTNWGKRNF
-137 FSRVIPVFDKPRTEG
+137 FSRVFPVFDKPRTEG
-152 DYSRMSLEQYDV
+152 DYSRMSLEPYDV
-164 TRQPA
+164 TRQPD
-169 ERRVALPEPE
+169 ERRASVSESE
-179 DTDNS
+179 NVDRD

-197 ADKGSGWA
+197 ADKGCGWA
-205 LLHGSNIIAGNTIG
+205 LLHGSNIIAGNTIR
-219 EGEHVRLSLPR
+219 EGEHVRLSLAR
-230 QKMKEGAW
+230 QKMKEGVW

-246 GKEITHRDVVIV
+246 GKEITHRDIVIA
-258 PKADRELK
+258 PKADSELK

-279 ISVDI
+279 ISLDI

-301 ICNGFQEDI
+301 VCNGFQEDI

-343 KLYLFGKVI
+343 RLYLFGKVI
-352 PKKKNMRL
+352 PKKKNMPL

-365 SATFRGTEE
+365 SATFRGTTE

-396 GIWNMQLSPQVK
+396 GIWNMQLSPQFK
-408 GKEAQYRIT
+408 GKEAEYRIT

-424 PLRPLESGEVRQIPV
+424 PLRPLESSEVRQIPV
-439 DTTRI
+439 DTARI
-444 RRWQIT
+444 HRWQIA
-450 PQYEEEWQHMYE
+450 PQDEQEWQNMYE

-475 KRKSDHYDYNAFTNT
+475 KRKLDHYDYNAFTNT

-506 AEDIADRGEEMP
+506 AEDIADRGEEIP
-518 ELTAWLAQTV
+518 ELTAWLVQTAGR
-528 SNYREDSY
+528 YREDSY
-536 GEDNYGQ
+536 GQ
-543 GTRYSRDQGEADA
+543 GPSYSKDPGEEAA
-556 NTKRIPKWNGR
+556 KIKHFPTWNGR
-567 IATWYV
+567 HVLWYV
-573 DNEKVGGI
+573 DNQPVGGI
-581 WYPHHPLL
+581 WYPCPVL

-599 DSHGHNEGGITIY
+599 DSHGHNEGNVAVY
-612 AYSYAHDTSKWTKA
+612 AYSYEHDTSKWSKP

-661 RRTLFWAPDM
+661 RRTLFWAPNL

-697 GITQDG
+697 GITKDG
-703 HFITGQ
+703 YFITGQ

>member
-1 MKWTL
+1 MM
-6 LLSCLLSL
+6 SL
-14 TSALTAQTSEAA
+14 ASALPAQTSEAA
-26 QHVLRAAQWNR
+26 GHILKAAQWNR

-58 IWIKAYVTRS
+58 IWMKAYVTRS

-89 FVAERRKLQVTDGL
+89 FVVERRKLQVTDGL
-103 ARGDIKLT
+103 AWGDIKLT
-111 KRVLKADYYEIRA
+111 KRILKAGYYEIRA
-124 YTRYMTNWGGRNY
+124 YTRYMTNWGKRNF
-137 FSRVIPVFDKPRTEG
+137 FSRVFPVFDKPRTEG
-152 DYSRMSLEQYDV
+152 DYSRMSLEPYDV
-164 TRQPA
+164 TRQPD
-169 ERRVALPEPE
+169 ERRASVSESE
-179 DTDNS
+179 NVDRD

-197 ADKGSGWA
+197 ADKGCGWA
-205 LLHGSNIIAGNTIG
+205 LLHGSNIIAGNTIR
-219 EGEHVRLSLPR
+219 EGEHVRLSLAR
-230 QKMKEGAW
+230 QKMKEGVW

-246 GKEITHRDVVIV
+246 GKEITHRDIVIA
-258 PKADRELK
+258 PKADSELK

-279 ISVDI
+279 ISLDI

-301 ICNGFQEDI
+301 VCNGFQEDI

-343 KLYLFGKVI
+343 RLYLFGKVI
-352 PKKKNMRL
+352 PKKKNMPL

-365 SATFRGTEE
+365 SATFRGTTE

-396 GIWNMQLSPQVK
+396 GIWNMQLSPQFK
-408 GKEAQYRIT
+408 GKEAEYRIT

-424 PLRPLESGEVRQIPV
+424 PLRPLESSEVRQIPV
-439 DTTRI
+439 DTARI
-444 RRWQIT
+444 HRWQIA
-450 PQYEEEWQHMYE
+450 QHDEQEWQNMYE

-475 KRKSDHYDYNAFTNT
+475 KRKLDHYDYNAFTNT

-506 AEDIADRGEEMP
+506 AEDIADRGEEIP
-518 ELTAWLAQTV
+518 ELTAWLVQTAGR
-528 SNYREDSY
+528 YREDSY
-536 GEDNYGQ
+536 GQ
-543 GTRYSRDQGEADA
+543 GPSYSKDPGEEAA
-556 NTKRIPKWNGR
+556 KIKHFPTWNGR
-567 IATWYV
+567 HVLWYV
-573 DNEKVGGI
+573 DNQPVGGI
-581 WYPHHPLL
+581 WYPCPVL

-599 DSHGHNEGGITIY
+599 DSHGHNEGNVAVY
-612 AYSYAHDTSKWTKA
+612 AYSYEHDTSKWSKP

-661 RRTLFWAPDM
+661 RRTLFWAPNL

-697 GITQDG
+697 GITKDG
-703 HFITGQ
+703 YFITGQ

>member
-1 MKWTL
+1 MM
-6 LLSCLLSL
+6 SL
-14 TSALTAQTSEAA
+14 ASALPAQTSEAA
-26 QHVLRAAQWNR
+26 GHILKAAQWNR

-58 IWIKAYVTRS
+58 IWMKAYVTRS

-89 FVAERRKLQVTDGL
+89 FVVERRKLQVTDGL
-103 ARGDIKLT
+103 AWGDIKLT
-111 KRVLKADYYEIRA
+111 KRILKAGYYEIRA
-124 YTRYMTNWGGRNY
+124 YTRYMTNWGKRNF
-137 FSRVIPVFDKPRTEG
+137 FSRVFPVFDKPRSEG
-152 DYSRMSLEQYDV
+152 DYSRMSLEPYDV
-164 TRQPA
+164 TRQPD
-169 ERRVALPEPE
+169 ERRASAPESE
-179 DTDNS
+179 NVDRD
-184 IRITELPDSVCFE
+184 IRVTELPDSVCFE
-197 ADKGSGWA
+197 ADKGCGWA
-205 LLHGSNIIAGNTIG
+205 LLHGSNIIAGNTIR
-219 EGEHVRLSLPR
+219 EGEHVRLSLAR
-230 QKMKEGAW
+230 QKMKEGLW
-238 QMVLFDDA
+238 QMVLFDEA
-246 GKEITHRDVVIV
+246 GKEITHRDIVIA
-258 PKADRELK
+258 PKADSELK

-279 ISVDI
+279 ISLDI

-301 ICNGFQEDI
+301 VCNGFQEDI

-343 KLYLFGKVI
+343 RLYLFGKVI
-352 PKKKNMRL
+352 PKKKNMPL

-365 SATFRGTEE
+365 SATFRGTTE

-408 GKEAQYRIT
+408 GKEAEYRIT

-424 PLRPLESGEVRQIPV
+424 PLRPLEDSEVRQIPV
-439 DTTRI
+439 DTARI
-444 RRWQIT
+444 HRWQIA
-450 PQYEEEWQHMYE
+450 PQDEQEWQNMYE

-475 KRKSDHYDYNAFTNT
+475 KRKLDHYDYNAFTNT

-506 AEDIADRGEEMP
+506 AEDIADRGEEIP
-518 ELTAWLAQTV
+518 ELTAWLVQTAGR
-528 SNYREDSY
+528 YREDSY
-536 GEDNYGQ
+536 GQ
-543 GTRYSRDQGEADA
+543 GPSYSKDPGEEAA
-556 NTKRIPKWNGR
+556 KIKHFPTWNGR
-567 IATWYV
+567 HVMWYV
-573 DNEKVGGI
+573 DNQPVGGI
-581 WYPHHPLL
+581 WYPCPVL

-599 DSHGHNEGGITIY
+599 DSHGHNEGNVAVY
-612 AYSYAHDTSKWTKA
+612 AYSYEHDTSKWSKP

-661 RRTLFWAPDM
+661 RRTLFWAPNL

-697 GITQDG
+697 GITKDG

>member
-1 MKWTL
+1 MM
-6 LLSCLLSL
+6 SL
-14 TSALTAQTSEAA
+14 ASALPAQTSEAA
-26 QHVLRAAQWNR
+26 GHILKAAQWNR
-37 LYPQEKVYLHLDNTA
+37 LYPQEKVYLHLDNSA

-58 IWIKAYVTRS
+58 IWMKAYVTRS

-89 FVAERRKLQVTDGL
+89 FVVERRKLQVTDGL
-103 ARGDIKLT
+103 AWGDIKLT
-111 KRVLKADYYEIRA
+111 KRILKAGYYEIRA

-137 FSRVIPVFDKPRTEG
+137 YSRVIPVFDKPRTEG

-169 ERRVALPEPE
+169 ERRVAVPESK
-179 DTDNS
+179 DTDNG
-184 IRITELPDSVCFE
+184 IRITELPDSVIFE

-205 LLHGSNIIAGNTIG
+205 LLHGSNIIAGNAIG
-219 EGEHVRLSLPR
+219 EGERVRLSLPR
-230 QKMKEGAW
+230 QKMKEGVW

-279 ISVDI
+279 ISLDI

-301 ICNGFQEDI
+301 VCNGFQEDI

-343 KLYLFGKVI
+343 RLYLFGKVI
-352 PKKKNMRL
+352 PKKKNMPL

-408 GKEAQYRIT
+408 GKEAEYRIT

-424 PLRPLESGEVRQIPV
+424 PLRPLEGSEVRQIPV
-439 DTTRI
+439 DTARI
-444 RRWQIT
+444 HRWQIA
-450 PQYEEEWQHMYE
+450 PQDEQEWQNMYE

-475 KRKSDHYDYNAFTNT
+475 KRKLDHYNYNAFTNT

-506 AEDIADRGEEMP
+506 AEDIADRGEEIP
-518 ELTAWLAQTV
+518 ELTAWLVQTAGR
-528 SNYREDSY
+528 YREDSY
-536 GEDNYGQ
+536 GQ
-543 GTRYSRDQGEADA
+543 GPSYSKDPGEEAA
-556 NTKRIPKWNGR
+556 KIKHFPTWNGR
-567 IATWYV
+567 HVVWYV
-573 DNEKVGGI
+573 DNQPVGGI
-581 WYPHHPLL
+581 WYPCPVL

-599 DSHGHNEGGITIY
+599 DSHGHNEGNVAVY
-612 AYSYAHDTSKWTKA
+612 AYSYEHDTSKWSKP

-661 RRTLFWAPDM
+661 RRTLFWAPNL

-697 GITQDG
+697 GITKDG
-703 HFITGQ
+703 YFITGQ

>member
-1 MKWTL
+1 MM
-6 LLSCLLSL
+6 SL
-14 TSALTAQTSEAA
+14 ASALPAQTTEAA
-26 QHVLRAAQWNR
+26 GHILKAAQWNR

-58 IWIKAYVTRS
+58 IWMKAYVTRS

-89 FVAERRKLQVTDGL
+89 FVVERRKLQVTDGL
-103 ARGDIKLT
+103 AWGDIKLT
-111 KRVLKADYYEIRA
+111 KRILKAGYYEIRA
-124 YTRYMTNWGGRNY
+124 YTRYMTNWGKRNF
-137 FSRVIPVFDKPRTEG
+137 FSRVFPVFDKPRTEG
-152 DYSRMSLEQYDV
+152 DYSRMSLEPYDV
-164 TRQPA
+164 TRQPD
-169 ERRVALPEPE
+169 ERRASTPESE
-179 DTDNS
+179 DVNHD

-197 ADKGSGWA
+197 ADKGCGWA
-205 LLHGSNIIAGNTIG
+205 LLHGSNIIAGNTIR
-219 EGEHVRLSLPR
+219 EGEHVRLSLAR
-230 QKMKEGAW
+230 QKMKEGLW
-238 QMVLFDDA
+238 QMVLFDEA
-246 GKEITHRDVVIV
+246 GKEITHRDIVIV

-266 ITVRTAGIRPCGR
+266 IMVHTAGIRPCGR
-279 ISVDI
+279 ISLDI

-301 ICNGFQEDI
+301 VCNGFQEDI

-343 KLYLFGKVI
+343 RLYLFGKVI
-352 PKKKNMRL
+352 PKKKNMPL

-365 SATFRGTEE
+365 SATFRGTTE

-408 GKEAQYRIT
+408 GKEAEYRIT

-424 PLRPLESGEVRQIPV
+424 PLRPLEDSEVKQIPV
-439 DTTRI
+439 DTARI
-444 RRWQIT
+444 HRWQIA
-450 PQYEEEWQHMYE
+450 PQDEQEWQNMYE

-475 KRKSDHYDYNAFTNT
+475 KRKLDHYDYNAFTNT

-506 AEDIADRGEEMP
+506 AEDIADRGEEIP
-518 ELTAWLAQTV
+518 ELTAWLVQTAGR
-528 SNYREDSY
+528 YREDSY
-536 GEDNYGQ
+536 GQ
-543 GTRYSRDQGEADA
+543 GPSYSKDPGEEAA
-556 NTKRIPKWNGR
+556 KIKHFPTWNGR
-567 IATWYV
+567 HVLWYV
-573 DNEKVGGI
+573 DNQPVGGI
-581 WYPHHPLL
+581 WYPCPVL

-599 DSHGHNEGGITIY
+599 DSHGHNEGNVAVY
-612 AYSYAHDTSKWTKA
+612 AYSYEHDTSKWSKP

-661 RRTLFWAPDM
+661 RRTLFWAPNL

-697 GITQDG
+697 GITKDG

>member
-1 MKWTL
+1 MM
-6 LLSCLLSL
+6 SL
-14 TSALTAQTSEAA
+14 ASALPAQTSEAA
-26 QHVLRAAQWNR
+26 GHILKAAQWNR

-58 IWIKAYVTRS
+58 IWMKAYVTRS

-89 FVAERRKLQVTDGL
+89 FVVERRKLQVTDGL
-103 ARGDIKLT
+103 AWGDIKLT
-111 KRVLKADYYEIRA
+111 KRILKAGYYEIRA
-124 YTRYMTNWGGRNY
+124 YTRYMTNWGKRNF
-137 FSRVIPVFDKPRTEG
+137 FSRVFPVFDKPRTEG
-152 DYSRMSLEQYDV
+152 DYSRMSLEPYDV
-164 TRQPA
+164 TRQPD
-169 ERRVALPEPE
+169 ERRASTPESE
-179 DTDNS
+179 DVNRD

-197 ADKGSGWA
+197 ADKGCGWA
-205 LLHGSNIIAGNTIG
+205 LLHGSNIIAGNTIR
-219 EGEHVRLSLPR
+219 EGEHVRLSLAR
-230 QKMKEGAW
+230 QKMKEGLW
-238 QMVLFDDA
+238 QMVLFDEA
-246 GKEITHRDVVIV
+246 GKEITHRDIVIV
-258 PKADRELK
+258 PKADSELK
-266 ITVRTAGIRPCGR
+266 ITVRTEGIRPCGR
-279 ISVDI
+279 ISLDI

-301 ICNGFQEDI
+301 VCNGFQEDI

-343 KLYLFGKVI
+343 RLYLFGKVI
-352 PKKKNMRL
+352 PKKKNMPL

-365 SATFRGTEE
+365 SATFRGTTE

-408 GKEAQYRIT
+408 GKEAEYRIT
-417 VDRHFAP
+417 VDRHFSP
-424 PLRPLESGEVRQIPV
+424 PLRPLEDSEVRQIPV
-439 DTTRI
+439 DTARI
-444 RRWQIT
+444 HRWQIA
-450 PQYEEEWQHMYE
+450 PQDEQEWQNMYE

-475 KRKSDHYDYNAFTNT
+475 KRKLDHYDYNAFTNT

-506 AEDIADRGEEMP
+506 AEDIADRGEEIP
-518 ELTAWLAQTV
+518 ELTAWLVQTAGR
-528 SNYREDSY
+528 YREDSY
-536 GEDNYGQ
+536 GQ
-543 GTRYSRDQGEADA
+543 GPSYSKDPGEEAA
-556 NTKRIPKWNGR
+556 KIKHFPTWNGR
-567 IATWYV
+567 HVMWYV
-573 DNEKVGGI
+573 DNQPVGGI
-581 WYPHHPLL
+581 WYPCPVL

-599 DSHGHNEGGITIY
+599 DSHGHNEGNVAVY
-612 AYSYAHDTSKWTKA
+612 AYSYEHDTSKWSKP

-638 YGYSPPSE
+638 YGYSPPSD

-661 RRTLFWAPDM
+661 RRTLFWAPNL

-697 GITQDG
+697 GITKDG
-703 HFITGQ
+703 YFITGQ